1 MKNLVL
7 YGAGG
12 MAREAVLLVGAI
24 NEQSPTYNFLGFVVD
39 SDYYAKDMTV
49 NGILVLG
56 DREWLIRNR
65 EEVVCCCA
73 IGNQIVRKKI
83 QESLKSEGVQFV
95 SLVSPT
101 VYIDPSTRIGDGC
114 IIQTR
119 CMVSVNINIGDG
131 VFLNTETAIG
141 HDVIIEDF
149 VTCYPRCQ
157 ISGRCRIETMAQIG
171 AMAFL
176 NEKITVGRKAVVA
189 PGSIV
194 FTRVK
199 EGTHVLGNPA
209 HRIQL

>member
-12 MAREAVLLVGAI
+12 MARETVLLVGAI
-24 NEQSPTYNFLGFVVD
+24 NEQIPTYNLLGFVVD
-39 SDYYAKDMTV
+39 SDFYSKDMV
-49 NGILVLG
+49 INDIPVLG

-73 IGNQIVRKKI
+73 IGDQIVRKEI
-83 QESLKSEGVQFV
+83 QESLRNEGIQFTT
-95 SLVSPT
+95 LISPT
-101 VYIDPSTRIGDGC
+101 VYIDPTTRIGEGC
-114 IIQTR
+114 IIQSK
-119 CMVSVNINIGDG
+119 CMMSVNINIGDG
-131 VFLNTETAIG
+131 VFLNSEVVIG
-141 HDVIIEDF
+141 HDVTIEDF

-171 AMAFL
+171 AMSFL
-176 NEKITVGRKAVVA
+176 NEKITVGREAVVA

-194 FTRVK
+194 FNRVK
-199 EGTHVLGNPA
+199 EGTHVWGNPA